1 MVRLIMT
8 EKADGLN
15 LEIVMAER
23 KFLHDLSNQLVVAQG
38 MGNFVNKFLQDNNSM
53 DEKVV
58 ERMGKAQKA
67 VDCIITLVKERRA
80 VLHELSDD

>member
-1 MVRLIMT
+1 

>member
-38 MGNFVNKFLQDNNSM
+38 MGNFVNKFL
-53 DEKVV
+53 
-58 ERMGKAQKA
+58 R
-67 VDCIITLVKERRA
+67 
-80 VLHELSDD
+80 